1 MTSTPRSVVVAAAMI
16 VAAVVVASPLHT
28 PLNNPNEGVRVYTAR
43 AIVELHTLAIDD
55 VSRDWGFIDDKAKKD
70 GRTYQSKAP
79 LPALLGAAAYAIV
92 RPVTGDL
99 ARPALT
105 RLCRVAIMV
114 PVVLMLGLCWW
125 ALRRPRNASDVDRT
139 DRDDDVIDVVMLGLV
154 TGTGVLAALQ
164 VFSGHAL
171 AAVAPATIL
180 ALARRDDV
188 RSWHHVVAGALF
200 GVAASSEY
208 PAALCVP
215 LAWLVTRRDARPWR
229 ALGLAVVG
237 AGVALL
243 PTLVAHQLMWGAPW
257 RTGYSFLDNPHYR
270 PLVEGTFFGIGPPD
284 PRVWATTLLSP
295 ELGLFFFSP
304 FLALGVVG
312 VLSLP
317 RARRV
322 EQLVVMG
329 VVMAF
334 LLFIGGFRG
343 WRGGWSVGPRY
354 ILELAGILAV
364 FVFDGARLLPRRLR
378 WPIVLSAVG
387 VGVLHSGLAGAFF
400 PHLPDV
406 LRAPVGELVLP
417 LVWRGFAPDS
427 IPLTLGLSSSTSAA
441 IVALLLLT
449 GPVLVAIAAGR
460 RGSAVVAV
468 VVIAIVAV
476 VEVEAI
482 ADTSTAGRE
491 VRRVTDNWRP
501 ESGIPWR
508 IDVDTAPHAARFALD
523 RSREV
528 KGTIRCDEPAR
539 PRRVDLG
546 PGRSAMRVVIDAAP
560 AGALIVVDDALAD
573 HIGPAGGAALV
584 VVDGDLNGRPLPCVG
599 DIHHVG
605 RGPLPP
611 RLRSLAAAATPVD
624 LEDGFVWRR
633 LRRPTT
639 EAP

>member
-1 MTSTPRSVVVAAAMI
+1 MTSTSRSVVVAAAMI

-43 AIVELHTLAIDD
+43 AIVEQHTLAIDA

-79 LPALLGAAAYAIV
+79 LPALLGAAAYAV
-92 RPVTGDL
+92 VHPVTGDL
-99 ARPALT
+99 SRPALT
-105 RLCRVAIMV
+105 RLCRLAVMV
-114 PVVLMLGLCWW
+114 PVALMLALCWW
-125 ALRRPRNASDVDRT
+125 ALRRPRGDTAF
-139 DRDDDVIDVVMLGLV
+139 DDDDTTALDVVMLGLV
-154 TGTGVLAALQ
+154 TGTGVLATLQ

-171 AAVAPATIL
+171 AAIAPAAIL

-188 RSWHHVVAGALF
+188 RGWHHVVAGALF

-208 PAALCVP
+208 PAALSLP
-215 LAWLVTRRDARPWR
+215 LVWLVTRRDTRPWR

-237 AGVALL
+237 GVVALL

-270 PLVEGTFFGIGPPD
+270 PLVEGTFFGIGLPD

-295 ELGLFFFSP
+295 ELGLIFFSP

-317 RARRV
+317 RSRRV
-322 EQLVVMG
+322 EQRVVIA
-329 VVMAF
+329 VVVAY

-364 FVFDGARLLPRRLR
+364 FVIDGARSLPPGLR
-378 WPIVLSAVG
+378 WPIVLSGVG

-427 IPLTLGLSSSTSAA
+427 IPLALGLSSSTSAA
-441 IVALLLLT
+441 IVALLVLG
-449 GPVLVAIAAGR
+449 GPVLVGIAAGR

-468 VVIAIVAV
+468 IVVAVVAV
-476 VEVEAI
+476 VEVHAI
-482 ADTSTAGRE
+482 ADGPTAGRE

-508 IDVDTAPHAARFALD
+508 GDVDAAPHAVRFALD
-523 RSREV
+523 RGREV
-528 KGTIRCDEPAR
+528 KGPIRCDEPAR
-539 PRRVDLG
+539 PRRADVG
-546 PGRSAMRVVIDAAP
+546 PGTSALRAVVDSAP
-560 AGALIVVDDALAD
+560 VGALVVVDDALAD
-573 HIGPAGGAALV
+573 HIGPTGGAALV
-584 VVDGDLNGRPLPCVG
+584 VVDSDLKGRPLPCVG

-605 RGPLPP
+605 RGSLPP
-611 RLRSLAAAATPVD
+611 RLRSLEAAAALVD
-624 LEDGFVWRR
+624 LDDGFVWRR

-639 EAP
+639 GAP